1 MSTFDEIRES
11 VEELYAVMAKRVSPK
26 DLNRIREAFEFAF
39 MAHIDQKRNTGEPY
53 IMHPVAVARIVAEEL
68 ELGANAVI
76 AAFLHDVVEDTSYTL
91 DDISERFGEDVRFLV
106 DVVTK
111 RKKTQDGQS
120 KQVANFRQ
128 IMDSVHYDIRALMI
142 KLADRLHNMRT
153 LDSMR
158 PDKQMKIAGETDFF
172 YAPLANRLG
181 LYHVKSELENLSFRF
196 RCQRDYDTLER
207 QLEEDRLNTEG
218 DVRSFTQEISEMLR
232 EKGISARIEVRY
244 RKPYSIWRDMQESSV
259 DFARVE
265 FKHYIRVIYTPS
277 EGWSEKDTS
286 LYIYSVLTDKFRERP
301 GSVANYIDNPK
312 ENGYQSFHVK
322 LLGRPGCWE
331 ELHISSERMLRNSRL
346 GCIVKTNE
354 ESMKQW
360 LSKLQEIL
368 KDMAE
373 HRDTEGF
380 MEGVSSSFYNED
392 IYVLTPKGRV
402 VILPKDATAID
413 FAYELH
419 TSIGEHAQYARING
433 KLSSIKTTLHRG
445 DCVEIGTNE
454 EVHPTEDW
462 LDYVKSYKAKNHL
475 HKTIKSFKESDPYQI
490 CTICHPLPGDEV
502 IGFRN
507 ADGTVALHSRHCS
520 EAIKRASEQGDS
532 IVSVDFEENRQRIY
546 PVRLSIIAIDRYH
559 LLHDIIDCIVE
570 HKRLSMTNITTSTSD
585 QIVTCV
591 VDFGVHS
598 SEELAQTILS
608 ISAIVGVD
616 EVQRIQT
623 EN

>member
-11 VEELYAVMAKRVSPK
+11 AEELYAVMAKRVSPK

-39 MAHIDQKRNTGEPY
+39 QAHIGQKRNTGEPY

-91 DDISERFGEDVRFLV
+91 NDISERFGDDVRFLV

-207 QLEEDRLNTEG
+207 QLEEDRQNTEE

-265 FKHYIRVIYTPS
+265 FKHYIRVIYIPS

-286 LYIYSVLTDKFRERP
+286 LYIYSVLTDRFRERP